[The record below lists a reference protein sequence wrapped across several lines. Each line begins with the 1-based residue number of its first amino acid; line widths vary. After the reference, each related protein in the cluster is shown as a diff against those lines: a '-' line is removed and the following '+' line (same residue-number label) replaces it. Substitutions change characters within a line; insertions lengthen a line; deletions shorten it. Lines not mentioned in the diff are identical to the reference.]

1 MGDTNSQYPPATS
14 MPPKIAQDRLQK
26 GVMVASGRF
35 SEPDEI
41 QRPDRVVV
49 RIPKS
54 NTSVSLRLNTKLL
67 AEQRE
72 IERTNEEIRRAGR

>member
-1 MGDTNSQYPPATS
+1 MGETSSQNPPATS

-26 GVMVASGRF
+26 GVMAAAGLF
-35 SEPDEI
+35 PEQDGN
-41 QRPDRVVV
+41 QHADRVVV

-72 IERTNEEIRRAGR
+72 IERANEEIRRAGR